1 MATRATLSTNI
12 TNDGRRKT
20 LAAVRAATK
29 AAASTHAARH
39 LKWHFEKFAIPKYG
53 YEQRSRPYK
62 KLRAKM
68 VAAGVMSGEDI
79 DRPLV
84 FRKEL
89 INAVLNR
96 WRVTATG
103 TEGAS
108 LILKAPLQS
117 GRFLDI
123 AAVKR
128 MLDSTKRA
136 EADAP
141 RLRRLLVKLLKSGGE
156 MTKQQ
161 KNVLKRQ
168 AELKAIAKD
177 ELAYLIKIE
186 EQFFSDVLNKPERMR
201 TL

>member
-117 GRFLDI
+117 GTILPDALAPEVPEIGDPRDPGLFLDI
-123 AAVKR
+123 
-128 MLDSTKRA
+128 
-136 EADAP
+136 
-141 RLRRLLVKLLKSGGE
+141 GGDDGVSF
-156 MTKQQ
+156 Q
-161 KNVLKRQ
+161 
-168 AELKAIAKD
+168 
-177 ELAYLIKIE
+177 
-186 EQFFSDVLNKPERMR
+186 
-201 TL
+201 